1 MNKKNTIINI
11 ICILLFLLMIFLF
24 VIGCKNL
31 KSYLENGVG
40 NSKADMDKKFKWQDV
55 IRIELVDGRIIYC
68 TAYKKSDYWIICYSQ
83 GQVKYQIPV
92 ARIKLVEY
100 SKNQNVK

>member
-1 MNKKNTIINI
+1 
-11 ICILLFLLMIFLF
+11 MIFLIDYVLFECYMEF
-24 VIGCKNL
+24 VIGC
-31 KSYLENGVG
+31 
-40 NSKADMDKKFKWQDV
+40 KADMDKKFKWQDV

-68 TAYKKSDYWIICYSQ
+68 TAYKKSDDWIICYSQ

-92 ARIKLVEY
+92 ARVKLVEY

>member
-1 MNKKNTIINI
+1 MIMNKKNTIINI

-24 VIGCKNL
+24 VIGC
-31 KSYLENGVG
+31 
-40 NSKADMDKKFKWQDV
+40 KADMDKKFKWQDV

-68 TAYKKSDYWIICYSQ
+68 TAYKKSDDWIICYSQ
-83 GQVKYQIPV
+83 GQVKYEIPV
-92 ARIKLVEY
+92 ARVKLVEY